1 MIKLFLRR
9 LFALPEKGRVL
20 TCREAVPMFSEFMD
34 RELDLEMREKIREHV
49 EVCPACRRFLK
60 SLENTALTLRLVPSC
75 TIPEERAHEMLDNLR
90 AEYRRAREELDE
102 KSSE

>member
-34 RELDLEMREKIREHV
+34 RESDLEMMEKIRERV
-49 EVCPACRRFLK
+49 EVYPACRRFLK

-75 TIPEERAHEMLDNLR
+75 TILEKVAREMLYNLR
-90 AEYRRAREELDE
+90 KEYRLARDLLR
-102 KSSE
+102 S

>member
-34 RELDLEMREKIREHV
+34 CELDLEMMEKIRKHV

-60 SLENTALTLRLVPSC
+60 SLENTALTLRLDPSC
-75 TIPEERAHEMLDNLR
+75 TIPDEAACEMLENLQ
-90 AEYRRAREELDE
+90 AEYRRARKELDE
-102 KSSE
+102 KASD